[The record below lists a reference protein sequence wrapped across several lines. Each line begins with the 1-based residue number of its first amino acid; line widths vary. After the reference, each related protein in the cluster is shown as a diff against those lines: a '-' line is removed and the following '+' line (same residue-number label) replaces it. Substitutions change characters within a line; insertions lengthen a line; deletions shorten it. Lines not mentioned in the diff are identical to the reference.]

1 MPEVVLDEDES
12 VAIGLSRF
20 SERVRA
26 FGYVGDLKEL
36 FQAFQ
41 PDVHSVL
48 TMKEWDA
55 RSHTLVTAFRSALL
69 EKYGTVIEGWKKGLD
84 PEKVGSLDKD
94 RFVQKLSELGLGDSI
109 GAKGRE
115 TQSEVG
121 GARPRVGEGAGIDTS
136 EAYAQ
141 SRQAARD
148 ERSGQL
154 IVQCCEKEVFLH
166 ASLAKHRLKHEGPIH
181 GEL

>member
-1 MPEVVLDEDES
+1 MTEASKRAAAVGKEQKAQVEAAEKARKAADAGASTPAELKALLLRRYGNLFRAWKVVLDEDES

-41 PDVHSVL
+41 PDVHGVL

-69 EKYGTVIEGWKKGLD
+69 EKY
-84 PEKVGSLDKD
+84 
-94 RFVQKLSELGLGDSI
+94 
-109 GAKGRE
+109 
-115 TQSEVG
+115 
-121 GARPRVGEGAGIDTS
+121 
-136 EAYAQ
+136 
-141 SRQAARD
+141 
-148 ERSGQL
+148 
-154 IVQCCEKEVFLH
+154 
-166 ASLAKHRLKHEGPIH
+166 
-181 GEL
+181 